1 VTTFEQ
7 SLVDLVR
14 RVVREE
20 LASERSTRADL
31 VTVQVFA
38 AAHSISPST
47 VRAAI
52 RDGRLP
58 AVKVGRAVRVRADA
72 EIGRPVEPNRA
83 DAPALRAEQILKM
96 VRNGR

>member
-1 VTTFEQ
+1 MTTFEQ

-31 VTVQVFA
+31 VTVQAFA

-52 RDGRLP
+52 RDGRLQ

-72 EIGRPVEPNRA
+72 GIGRPVELNRA
-83 DAPALRAEQILKM
+83 DAPAVRAERILQM

>member
-1 VTTFEQ
+1 MTTFEQ

-20 LASERSTRADL
+20 LASERPSRAEL
-31 VTVQVFA
+31 VTVQAFA
-38 AAHSISPST
+38 AAHSISAST

-58 AVKVGRAVRVRADA
+58 AVKVGRAVRVRGDA
-72 EIGRPVEPNRA
+72 EIGRPVTRNHAE
-83 DAPALRAEQILKM
+83 APAVRAERILKM